1 MNVSQLERNEIP
13 CKVGHLSTFLCM
25 RNNCTHKETVLSLN
39 NGHSN
44 CQDTSAINYLI

>member
-13 CKVGHLSTFLCM
+13 CKAVHLSTFLCM

-39 NGHSN
+39 M
-44 CQDTSAINYLI
+44 DTLIVRTPQL